1 MKRLA
6 CSGILIA
13 CMAMP
18 VSAETLILASPEE
31 KACGPHGYSYKS
43 GYTLE
48 SVDPSGGTLV
58 SKRLAE
64 LVAAKK
70 GAGVSKVHTATVS
83 PKNCVAVAFMDKKVG
98 TCEWRTFTWKVAGDA
113 ETAQAAVEKV
123 LASEVNLKNSGVQE
137 VRCAMPPKPPESKDT
152 AWAIRG

>member
-1 MKRLA
+1 MKRLV

-13 CMAMP
+13 CMATP
-18 VSAETLILASPEE
+18 VSAETLILVSPEA
-31 KACGPHGYSYKS
+31 KACGTYGYAYRSK
-43 GYTLE
+43 YTLE
-48 SVDPSGGTLV
+48 SVDPSGGT
-58 SKRLAE
+58 SASERLSA

-70 GAGVSKVHTATVS
+70 GAGVSKVHTATVL
-83 PKNCVAVAFMDKKVG
+83 PNNCVAIAFMDKRVG

-113 ETAQAAVEKV
+113 ATAQAAVEKV

-137 VRCAMPPKPPESKDT
+137 VRCAMPPQPPESKDT